1 MNDAS
6 PREFVWEVSALT
18 QALAQTLKDEFRTLT
33 VRGEVSGLTR
43 AASGHVYFALKDGAA
58 QLRCVLFRRQAE
70 QTGVALRDGLAV
82 RLRAG
87 VSIYE
92 PRGDLQLIV
101 ESVQPDGEGA
111 LLEAYQRLK
120 AKLEAEGLFAAARK
134 RPLPGWVDAVGV
146 ITSPQ
151 AAALR
156 DVLTT
161 LRRRSPQVRVIVY
174 PASVQGAQAP
184 GELIA
189 ALQRA
194 QARAEVQVLL
204 LVRGGGSLED
214 LWAFNDEA
222 LVRAIAACRIPV
234 VCGVGHESDTTL
246 SDFVADLRAPT
257 PTAAAELGVPAQA
270 VLATTLRH
278 HVQSLRHAMQNV
290 LRREQQRVDRL
301 ALRWPQPA
309 SLLQTPTRR
318 LDKLQTRLQRALAA
332 SVTQRQRS
340 VERHALALRSAA
352 QTALRRQRQRL
363 DTLTRR
369 WPQPAALLAAPVR
382 QLDDRQW
389 RLRRA
394 LLALPGRR
402 AEHLQRQDAAMQRAL
417 QQALQQRIDALSRLA
432 QRLQRAMHQPLA
444 AAQRSL
450 GESAVR
456 LRLLDPRATLQRG
469 YLIGLTEDQRVVSD
483 VRALHA
489 PGTLL
494 LADAQHAARLEVASA
509 APADHPL
516 RGVDETGG
524 DSDTAT
530 S

>member
-6 PREFVWEVSALT
+6 SREDIVWEVSALT
-18 QALAQTLKDEFRTLT
+18 QALAQTLKDRFRVVT

-43 AASGHVYFALKDGAA
+43 AASGHVYFALKDGQS

-70 QTGVALRDGLAV
+70 QSGVALRDGLAV

-101 ESVQPDGEGA
+101 ESVRLDGEGA
-111 LLEAYQRLK
+111 LLEAYLRLK
-120 AKLEAEGLFAAARK
+120 AKLEAQGLFTAARK
-134 RPLPGWVDAVGV
+134 PPLPGWVDAVGV

-194 QARAEVQVLL
+194 QSRAEVQVLL

-222 LVRAIAACRIPV
+222 LVRAIAASRIPV
-234 VCGVGHESDTTL
+234 VSGVGHESDVTL
-246 SDFVADLRAPT
+246 SDFAATLRAPT
-257 PTAAAELGVPAQA
+257 PTAAAELGVPARTE
-270 VLATTLRH
+270 LAATLRQH
-278 HVQSLRHAMQNV
+278 AQNLRHAMQHV

-318 LDKLQTRLQRALAA
+318 LDQLQTRLQRALAA
-332 SVTQRQRS
+332 TVAQRQRA
-340 VERHALALRSAA
+340 VERQALTLRSAA
-352 QTALRRQRQRL
+352 QTALRQQRQRL
-363 DTLTRR
+363 DTLARR
-369 WPQPAALLAAPVR
+369 WPPPAALLAAPR
-382 QLDDRQW
+382 QRLDDLRW

-394 LLALPGRR
+394 I
-402 AEHLQRQDAAMQRAL
+402 EQT
-417 QQALQQRIDALSRLA
+417 LA
-432 QRLQRAMHQPLA
+432 QAQARQREAALRLQ
-444 AAQRSL
+444 
-450 GESAVR
+450 
-456 LRLLDPRATLQRG
+456 LLDPRATLQRG
-469 YLIGLTEDQRVVSD
+469 YLIGLTADQRVLGD

-489 PGTLL
+489 PGTLV
-494 LADAQHAARLEVASA
+494 LADARHAVRLALASA

-516 RGVDETGG
+516 RGVDEAGS